1 MEWGLQELK
10 MYISFDYSNYL
21 IFLLAIPILVFFYF
35 FSLKNLKGKSL
46 NFANFSAI
54 AKVKGIDLYSKNLI
68 PLFINILFIF
78 LLVFSLSGIRLH
90 KIMDVSSFSF
100 IIAIDNSQSMEA
112 EDLLPN
118 RISVAKKNAIEFIN
132 ALPFNSNVGIVSFAG
147 STYIE
152 QGITNDKQELK
163 KAINR
168 IQADN
173 FGGTD
178 IYEAILTSIN
188 LLKGEENK
196 AIILLSDGQI
206 NVGDVNL
213 IIELLREE
221 EIVVNTIGLGTL
233 EGGNTSYGISKLDI
247 DTLKAISYNSQGKFF
262 NVSTDIEIKNSFGE
276 MMNITKKMG
285 SIKLS
290 NYLIIIAL
298 ILFVLKEFLV
308 NINKISW

>member
-1 MEWGLQELK
+1 

-46 NFANFSAI
+46 KFANFSAI

-118 RISVAKKNAIEFIN
+118 RISVAKKNAIEFID

-152 QGITNDKQELK
+152 QGIINDKQELK
-163 KAINR
+163 KAVNS

-206 NVGDVNL
+206 NVGNIDI

-247 DTLKAISYNSQGKFF
+247 DTLKAIAYNSQGKFF
-262 NVSTDIEIKNSFGE
+262 NVSTDVEIKNSFQE
-276 MMNITKKMG
+276 MMNITKKMS

-290 NYLIIIAL
+290 DYLIIIAI

-308 NINKISW
+308 NMNKISW